1 MPKSAAA
8 TIVRTTSG
16 AMLPIPS
23 LPQRELLTVN
33 ESEIPLIR
41 NALAGGVHFK
51 PLRLDLENGEWVVLA
66 TFEPGAEIQIHYHS
80 GPAEVLTLKGRWN
93 YKEYPD
99 QPQTAGSY
107 LYEPAGSVHTFV
119 TPRENTEDTVLFVRV
134 AGTNINF
141 NEDGTFHSVLDA
153 VTIRYLTDAMVAEQ
167 GLDEPRYIGGGAAS
181 LTTDPKP

>member
-1 MPKSAAA
+1 MPKSAAPVTA
-8 TIVRTTSG
+8 RTTGGS
-16 AMLPIPS
+16 MLPIPS
-23 LPQRELLTVN
+23 LPQRDLLTVN
-33 ESEIPLIR
+33 ESEIPEIR
-41 NALAGGVHFK
+41 NALGSGVHFK

-66 TFEPGAEIQIHYHS
+66 TFDPGAEIQIHYHT

-93 YKEYPD
+93 YKEYPK

-119 TPRENTEDTVLFVRV
+119 TPADNTEETVIFVRV

-167 GLDEPRYIGGGAAS
+167 GLDEPRYIGGGEAG
-181 LTTDPKP
+181 LTTDSKT